1 MREPDPPKA
10 DNKTFTLTSLTS
22 FRVAVWFSCSLFIFM
37 PIGMPKIPFLL
48 DGDEEDEEEDDD
60 ATWVDLYNVLYRT
73 RSIFLGDAIHFEVAN
88 HIAGL
93 MIFLTIQDATQN
105 LYFFINSPGGM
116 AVAGLLIYDTMQ
128 YVTPP
133 VYTLGLGVLASMA
146 SFLLVGGETSKR
158 LMGPNARVM
167 IHQPESD
174 YTHKDKTLEVQLD
187 SGEVEDIRNMVIRVY
202 LERTRLPR
210 EVLND
215 HLERNY
221 FMTAT
226 EAKYYGIVDDIG
238 IQNLLARL
246 REESA
251 SQDNSLDPDAP
262 DESASQDN
270 SLDPDAP
277 DETRP
282 PKLR

>member
-1 MREPDPPKA
+1 
-10 DNKTFTLTSLTS
+10 
-22 FRVAVWFSCSLFIFM
+22 M

>member
-1 MREPDPPKA
+1 
-10 DNKTFTLTSLTS
+10 
-22 FRVAVWFSCSLFIFM
+22 M
-37 PIGMPKIPFLL
+37 PIGMPKIPFLI
-48 DGDEEDEEEDDD
+48 DEDEDEDEDAKERN

-73 RSIFLGDAIHFEVAN
+73 RSIFLGDAIHLEIAN

-105 LYFFINSPGGM
+105 IYLFINSPGGL
-116 AVAGLLIYDTMQ
+116 AVAGLLIFDTMQ
-128 YVTPP
+128 YVKPP

-146 SFLLVGGETSKR
+146 SFLLVGGEMSKR
-158 LMGPNARVM
+158 IMGPNSRVM
-167 IHQPESD
+167 LHQPESD
-174 YTHKDKTLEVQLD
+174 YNGKDQMEEVFLD
-187 SGEVEDIRNMVIRVY
+187 IEEIEDIREMVIKAY
-202 LERTRLPR
+202 LERTRLTR

-215 HLERNY
+215 QLERNY
-221 FMTAT
+221 FMPAT
-226 EAKYYGIVDDIG
+226 EAKYYGIVDEIG
-238 IQNLLARL
+238 VKNLLGRL
-246 REESA
+246 LDESA

-262 DESASQDN
+262 DEGASQDN